1 MSHGSKQNGRDGKRS
16 RSGRGFGL
24 LETVVAL
31 AIVAAAVALI
41 APVLGGMTRR
51 SSETSTQQQEQKLNT
66 AIFGD
71 PWGGTFG
78 FMGDVG
84 RLPTSL
90 TELVSQ
96 GSLPAFHTAD
106 GATAHVGNVG
116 YGWNGPYLGGLF
128 SNANLVTDPWG
139 QAFSYTDT
147 GANAGQVISGG
158 ADGTVGTADDISYP
172 VYAPATTGT
181 VFVVVVANGI
191 ANPFGAA
198 AKVYYPVNGEQ
209 AVTATQK
216 FDPNAPQS
224 SFDGFAFTS
233 VAPGVR
239 VVVATHTDSGG
250 GCGGCC
256 TTSRTVPIS
265 IIPGR
270 TNVVQ
275 IALTTSS
282 QVKVTGTYN
291 CTIPD

>member
-1 MSHGSKQNGRDGKRS
+1 MRNGRNGELPGG
-16 RSGRGFGL
+16 GRGFGL

-31 AIVAAAVALI
+31 AIVAAAVALV
-41 APVLGGMTRR
+41 APALAGMTRR
-51 SSETSTQQQEQKLNT
+51 NTETSTQQQEQQLNT

-78 FMGDVG
+78 FTGDVG

-90 TELVSQ
+90 TELVSP

-106 GATAHVGNVG
+106 GATPHVGNVG

-128 SNANLVTDPWG
+128 SNANLATDPWG
-139 QAFSYTDT
+139 QAFSYAGT
-147 GANAGQVISGG
+147 GASAGQVISGG
-158 ADGTVGTADDISYP
+158 ADGTVGTADDVTFP
-172 VYAPATTGT
+172 FYAPATTGT
-181 VFVVVVANGI
+181 VYIVVVANGI
-191 ANPFGAA
+191 ANPFGAS

-224 SFDGFAFTS
+224 SFDGFAFTG

-239 VVVATHTDSGG
+239 IAVASHTDNGG

-256 TTSRTVPIS
+256 TVTRTVPIS

-275 IALTTSS
+275 IALTTAA
-282 QVKVTGTYN
+282 QVKVTGTYT
-291 CTIPD
+291 CTIPS

>member
-1 MSHGSKQNGRDGKRS
+1 MGDGLTWNDRDGERAG
-16 RSGRGFGL
+16 RHRGFGL

-31 AIVAAAVALI
+31 AIVAAAVALV
-41 APVLGGMTRR
+41 APALAGMTRR
-51 SSETSTQQQEQKLNT
+51 NTETSTQQQEQKLNT
-66 AIFGD
+66 AIFGA
-71 PWGGTFG
+71 PWDGTFG
-78 FMGDVG
+78 FTGDVG

-106 GATAHVGNVG
+106 GATAHIGNVG
-116 YGWNGPYLGGLF
+116 YGWNGPYVGGLF

-139 QAFSYTDT
+139 QAFSYAGT
-147 GANAGQVISGG
+147 GATAGQVISGG
-158 ADGTVGTADDISYP
+158 ADGTAGTTDDVTFP
-172 VYAPATTGT
+172 FHAPATTGT
-181 VFVVVVANGI
+181 VFVVVIANGI

-198 AKVYYPVNGEQ
+198 VKMYYPVNGEQ

-216 FDPNAPQS
+216 FDPSASGS

-239 VVVATHTDSGG
+239 VVVATHTDTGGAG
-250 GCGGCC
+250 GCS
-256 TTSRTVPIS
+256 TTTRTVPVS

-270 TNVVQ
+270 TNVVEL
-275 IALTTSS
+275 ALTTGAT
-282 QVKVTGTYN
+282 VKVQGAYT